1 MLNKPWRNHEAD
13 ADEQFESNNSGLI
26 IMYSTNQLQYRQ
38 NNEALS
44 SLLEKAGIC
53 FEDMSD
59 SVAILD
65 KPHFFDQTGLP
76 VLILNR
82 QFVLSYAEAIKLIN
96 SQPSNGTLMFNGV
109 DYNYFEKKRRSMTE
123 QQQEAWLKSMIP
135 FTEIPEEEE
144 ADAD

>member
-1 MLNKPWRNHEAD
+1 MLNKPWRNYEAD
-13 ADEQFESNNSGLI
+13 ADEQFESNDSGLI
-26 IMYSTNQLQYRQ
+26 VMYSTNQLQYRQ

-59 SVAILD
+59 STTILD
-65 KPHFFDQTGLP
+65 KPHFFDQTDLP

-82 QFVLSYAEAIKLIN
+82 QFVLSCTEAIKLIN
-96 SQPSNGTLMFNGV
+96 SQPSNGTLIFNGV